1 MMRKTL
7 TLAVLATL
15 LAAASAAAQKKD
27 APKLYR
33 WVDKEGKVH
42 FDQALPPEAVQQAR
56 TEFNTET
63 GRTVGTVDRALTPE
77 ERAAQAAAAEA
88 AAQAQA
94 VALEQKRRED
104 IMMASYETEMDL
116 RRAYGERISLLQMS
130 IESTD
135 VSIKSL
141 SENLATILSQAS
153 DTELSGR
160 RVLDDRAQAVRGMHA
175 EKGKQ
180 LALQAGRRDELTAL
194 NAEFARMLARYRE
207 LRGAPTAATS
217 PTGG

>member
-15 LAAASAAAQKKD
+15 LAAASAAAQRKD

-207 LRGAPTAATS
+207 LRGAPAAATT

>member
-194 NAEFARMLARYRE
+194 NAEFARMLARDRE
-207 LRGAPTAATS
+207 LRGAPTAATT